1 MLPSPTTAPTPWR
14 VNIEHEHRQGG
25 GRSTLLAPSPGT
37 DLETLNRGNR
47 VLASS
52 LLQFHRALVRDRKG
66 GDS

>member
-1 MLPSPTTAPTPWR
+1 MLL
-14 VNIEHEHRQGG
+14 G
-25 GRSTLLAPSPGT
+25 PGT

-52 LLQFHRALVRDRKG
+52 LLQCDRALVRDRKG